1 MEKLDFYLEGLTESS
16 YNTKFIKTKRE
27 IHTNICFHVREN
39 STQLFYEYKID
50 KINQTKAFLKCRVAK
65 CNAKLNILFSESIAT
80 KKIGSVFKFCDD
92 LTLEKLLDSTSYD
105 GLQHKCSKWC
115 SKRCVSQHI
124 CNGYNHSR
132 AS

>member
-50 KINQTKAFLKCRVAK
+50 KNNQTKAF
-65 CNAKLNILFSESIAT
+65 
-80 KKIGSVFKFCDD
+80 FKMQSGQVQCQVEYPFFRINCY
-92 LTLEKLLDSTSYD
+92 KANW
-105 GLQHKCSKWC
+105 Q
-115 SKRCVSQHI
+115 CV
-124 CNGYNHSR
+124 
-132 AS
+132 

>member
-50 KINQTKAFLKCRVAK
+50 KITVEWDMIFQIPQVQFQN
-65 CNAKLNILFSESIAT
+65 
-80 KKIGSVFKFCDD
+80 
-92 LTLEKLLDSTSYD
+92 Y
-105 GLQHKCSKWC
+105 
-115 SKRCVSQHI
+115 
-124 CNGYNHSR
+124 
-132 AS
+132 